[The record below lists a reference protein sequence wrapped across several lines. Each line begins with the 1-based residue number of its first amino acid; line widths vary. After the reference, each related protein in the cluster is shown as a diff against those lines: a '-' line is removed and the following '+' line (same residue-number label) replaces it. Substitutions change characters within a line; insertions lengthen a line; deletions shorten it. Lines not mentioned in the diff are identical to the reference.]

1 MYLTRISKHW
11 HTAKEPVFS
20 QDVSNMYGFDCVHT
34 YIMIFFLKVMITF
47 SGADLEYFL
56 GGFYMSQKMIIE
68 RHVKRANVL
77 NPCPLLLNDNPPPS
91 LEWNLRGGG
100 YS

>member
-1 MYLTRISKHW
+1 MCLTRLTRISKHW
-11 HTAKEPVFS
+11 HMAKEPVFS

-68 RHVKRANVL
+68 RHEMRERFKPA
-77 NPCPLLLNDNPPPS
+77 PPPA
-91 LEWNLRGGG
+91 E
-100 YS
+100 